1 MIQQNLLLCCGDVP
15 LDHYGTLCIITH
27 YGIQCFT
34 DEGMPVWVDILRLFV
49 AFGGVILIIAFWY
62 WLMDS
67 IGTF

>member
-1 MIQQNLLLCCGDVP
+1 M
-15 LDHYGTLCIITH
+15 
-27 YGIQCFT
+27 
-34 DEGMPVWVDILRLFV
+34 WVDMLRLFV

>member
-1 MIQQNLLLCCGDVP
+1 MWIDL
-15 LDHYGTLCIITH
+15 
-27 YGIQCFT
+27 
-34 DEGMPVWVDILRLFV
+34 LRLFA